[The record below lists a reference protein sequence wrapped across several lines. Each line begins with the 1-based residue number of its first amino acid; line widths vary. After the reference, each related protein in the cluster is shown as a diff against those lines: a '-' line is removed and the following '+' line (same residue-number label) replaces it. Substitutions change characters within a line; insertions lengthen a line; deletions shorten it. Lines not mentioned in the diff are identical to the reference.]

1 MLQLL
6 NQKKNLKIYKKEIK
20 HDKENAW
27 NKVYEETEKTYK
39 VKGEDGK
46 WTKVTENVTVLAQ
59 PGMKP
64 GNKEIAFGR
73 AIKKI
78 KTEKPKVFTG
88 DWTK

>member
-1 MLQLL
+1 M
-6 NQKKNLKIYKKEIK
+6 
-20 HDKENAW
+20 D
-27 NKVYEETEKTYK
+27 
-39 VKGEDGK
+39 K

>member
-1 MLQLL
+1 MT
-6 NQKKNLKIYKKEIK
+6 KK
-20 HDKENAW
+20 NAW

-78 KTEKPKVFTG
+78 KTEKPKIFTG

>member
-1 MLQLL
+1 MT
-6 NQKKNLKIYKKEIK
+6 NK
-20 HDKENAW
+20 NAW

>member
-1 MLQLL
+1 MT
-6 NQKKNLKIYKKEIK
+6 KK
-20 HDKENAW
+20 NAW

-73 AIKKI
+73 AKKI

>member
-1 MLQLL
+1 MT
-6 NQKKNLKIYKKEIK
+6 KK
-20 HDKENAW
+20 NAW

-64 GNKEIAFGR
+64 GKKEITFVR
-73 AIKKI
+73 AIKKLN
-78 KTEKPKVFTG
+78 TEKPKVFTG

>member
-1 MLQLL
+1 MT
-6 NQKKNLKIYKKEIK
+6 KK
-20 HDKENAW
+20 NAW
-27 NKVYEETEKTYK
+27 NKVYEEIEKTYK

-64 GNKEIAFGR
+64 GKKEIAFGR
-73 AIKKI
+73 AIQKI

>member
-1 MLQLL
+1 MT
-6 NQKKNLKIYKKEIK
+6 KK
-20 HDKENAW
+20 NAW

-46 WTKVTENVTVLAQ
+46 WTKVTENVTVLAKS
-59 PGMKP
+59 GMKP
-64 GNKEIAFGR
+64 GKKEIAFGR
-73 AIKKI
+73 ANKKV

>member
-1 MLQLL
+1 
-6 NQKKNLKIYKKEIK
+6 
-20 HDKENAW
+20 
-27 NKVYEETEKTYK
+27 
-39 VKGEDGK
+39 
-46 WTKVTENVTVLAQ
+46 
-59 PGMKP
+59 MKP